1 MFRFRQ
7 GVKIGYDRQ
16 GYVYFVSRCYKQ
28 LPKMQQAKIRRLCA
42 DCGGPHGDALL
53 EFVTTDTTA
62 TAVTMK
68 YYLSRATLYRI
79 VRKYY
84 EKFPRNI

>member
-7 GVKIGYDRQ
+7 GVKLGYDRQ
-16 GYVYFVSRCYKQ
+16 GYVYFVSKCFKA
-28 LPKMQQAKIRRLCA
+28 LPSEQQEKIRRLCRE
-42 DCGGPHGDALL
+42 CGGQHSEALF
-53 EFVTTDTTA
+53 EFMTTDTTA

-68 YYLSRATLYRI
+68 HYLSRATLYRI

-84 EKFPRNI
+84 EKFPRSI